1 MVRQGVV
8 IRCAG
13 LGKRY
18 GSRWVLRGVEMD
30 LPMGECLLVTG
41 PNGAGKTT
49 LLRLLAGLEAPTE
62 GEVHAVG
69 TIGFAAPDLS
79 LYPNLTAM
87 EHLRFAATLRR
98 VEPRDSELLEKVGLL
113 DHADKPVGAFSTGM
127 RSRLRLALAIQHRPA
142 VLLLDEPTASLD
154 EQGRAVVSEI
164 IEEQRARGCIV
175 LATNSDGD
183 REHGDLEVRLGA

>member
-18 GSRWVLRGVEMD
+18 GLRWVLRGVQMD
-30 LPMGECLLVTG
+30 LPAGECLLVTG

-49 LLRLLAGLEAPTE
+49 LLRLLGGLESPTE
-62 GEVHAVG
+62 GEVHATG
-69 TIGFAAPDLS
+69 AIGFAAPDLA
-79 LYPNLTAM
+79 LYPNLTAT

-98 VEPRDSELLEKVGLL
+98 VEPRARELLERVGLC

-127 RSRLRLALAIQHRPA
+127 RSRLRLALAIQHEPA

-154 EQGRAVVSEI
+154 AQGRAVVGEI

-183 REHGDLEVRLGA
+183 REYGDLEVRLGA